1 MKKAILLYIIILLIK
16 SLTLIC
22 KEQSKL
28 QSRLITQKS
37 SSPLLKDMPLFLL
50 EDIFSLNNNLS
61 KTWAFLRLRISQRTQ
76 AKSISHKSLSSLE
89 DPQLNQLQLYFLK
102 PYKERISNS
111 KTNKWWS
118 QVPKYQELLN
128 SIILS
133 LCLHL
138 TLQRNCCLLWN
149 QT

>member
-61 KTWAFLRLRISQRTQ
+61 KT
-76 AKSISHKSLSSLE
+76 
-89 DPQLNQLQLYFLK
+89 
-102 PYKERISNS
+102 
-111 KTNKWWS
+111 
-118 QVPKYQELLN
+118 
-128 SIILS
+128 
-133 LCLHL
+133 
-138 TLQRNCCLLWN
+138 
-149 QT
+149 